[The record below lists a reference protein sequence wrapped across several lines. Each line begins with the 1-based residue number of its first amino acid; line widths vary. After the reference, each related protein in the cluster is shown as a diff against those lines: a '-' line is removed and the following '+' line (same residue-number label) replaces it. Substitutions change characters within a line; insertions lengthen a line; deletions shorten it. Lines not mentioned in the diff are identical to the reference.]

1 MAQQPQDVD
10 QAAVLAALNEDQPP
24 QQQAA
29 AAADPLVEDNNV
41 SCVIPFG
48 FLPVLIFSST
58 VISLGRF
65 LPPAAVA
72 GSLGR
77 SYDMKFEFFD
87 IPTVKSALGVSCP
100 PLRLREVRDEFYK
113 PLNQPWALLAPRCG

>member
-41 SCVIPFG
+41 SRVIPFR
-48 FLPVLIFSST
+48 FSSC
-58 VISLGRF
+58 
-65 LPPAAVA
+65 PN
-72 GSLGR
+72 
-77 SYDMKFEFFD
+77 FF
-87 IPTVKSALGVSCP
+87 VN
-100 PLRLREVRDEFYK
+100 R
-113 PLNQPWALLAPRCG
+113 

>member
-41 SCVIPFG
+41 SCVIPFR
-48 FLPVLIFSST
+48 FSSCPN
-58 VISLGRF
+58 F
-65 LPPAAVA
+65 LVN
-72 GSLGR
+72 R
-77 SYDMKFEFFD
+77 
-87 IPTVKSALGVSCP
+87 
-100 PLRLREVRDEFYK
+100 
-113 PLNQPWALLAPRCG
+113 